1 MNDSQGSVV
10 VGQEGP
16 FDRLAGAVVVPDRD
30 GQCQDA
36 LRDAD
41 PHSGRGVAAVLL
53 QIELTLERVVDR
65 LDDLAERLEELAAGP
80 GSFALS
86 GRAEQVQ
93 PGLRESGLELTAV
106 VVLVRDQDL
115 PGSVGCGQ
123 GGVGVED
130 GEQVW
135 RSSALAPV
143 TANPTGRPCRV
154 HSRCSRSPQKNR
166 EWLAQ

>member
-10 VGQEGP
+10 VGQELP

-30 GQCQDA
+30 SQGQDT

-65 LDDLAERLEELAAGP
+65 LDDLAQRLEELAASP
-80 GSFALS
+80 GWFALA

-93 PGLRESGLELTAV
+93 PGRGEGGLELTAV

-115 PGSVGCGQ
+115 PGPVGRGQ
-123 GGVGVED
+123 GGVGVEN
-130 GEQVW
+130 G
-135 RSSALAPV
+135 
-143 TANPTGRPCRV
+143 
-154 HSRCSRSPQKNR
+154 
-166 EWLAQ
+166 